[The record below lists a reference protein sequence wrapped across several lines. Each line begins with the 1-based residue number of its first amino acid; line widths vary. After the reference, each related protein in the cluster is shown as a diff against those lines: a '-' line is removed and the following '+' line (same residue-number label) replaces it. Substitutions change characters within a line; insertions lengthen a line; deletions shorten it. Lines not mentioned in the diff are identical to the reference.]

1 MYKNY
6 LQVNKISCNTIQYNN
21 FTSREKSNR
30 VRIYKNTYNMQ
41 KLKKNI
47 RYTKK
52 QKKNKISLRYDNKNK
67 KKNNGYFLRHAK

>member
-52 QKKNKISLRYDNKNK
+52 QKNKISFGYDNKNK
-67 KKNNGYFLRHAK
+67 KRIMDIF

>member
-6 LQVNKISCNTIQYNN
+6 LQVNKTSCNTIQYNN

-52 QKKNKISLRYDNKNK
+52 QKNKISLGYDNKNK
-67 KKNNGYFLRHAK
+67 KRIMDIF

>member
-67 KKNNGYFLRHAK
+67 KRIMDIF

>member
-52 QKKNKISLRYDNKNK
+52 QKKK
-67 KKNNGYFLRHAK
+67 KKFLYVTITKIKKRIMDIF

>member
-6 LQVNKISCNTIQYNN
+6 LQVNKTSCNTIQYNN
-21 FTSREKSNR
+21 FTSKEKSNR

-52 QKKNKISLRYDNKNK
+52 QKNKISLGYDNKNK
-67 KKNNGYFLRHAK
+67 KRIMDIF

>member
-6 LQVNKISCNTIQYNN
+6 LQVNKTSCNTIQYNN
-21 FTSREKSNR
+21 FTSREKSHR

-52 QKKNKISLRYDNKNK
+52 QKNKISLGYDNKNK
-67 KKNNGYFLRHAK
+67 KRIMDIF